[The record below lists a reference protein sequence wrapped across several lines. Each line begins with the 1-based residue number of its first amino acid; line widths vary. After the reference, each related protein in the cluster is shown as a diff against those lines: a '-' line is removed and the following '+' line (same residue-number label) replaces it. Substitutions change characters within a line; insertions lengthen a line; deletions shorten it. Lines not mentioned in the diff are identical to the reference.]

1 MGQFFYSAWNTIL
14 DCSLSFFTSIDYMM
28 IFEVALRLSLA
39 ALFGGFIG
47 NEREHTNRP
56 AGLRTHMLVCVG
68 SALVMLTSISVLNDY
83 KGVINMDPTRMGAQV
98 VSGIGFLGAGTIIK
112 EGFSV
117 QGLTTAASLWAVSCI
132 GLAIGSGFYSGA
144 IIATIIIYI
153 VLQVM
158 KRILLRKVV
167 NRMIALEVDSLDH
180 VVEAATA
187 ELHKF
192 KIKILSTEIGVIE
205 AKNGEPAVLEVRF
218 FITMPKQN
226 DIFEYVLTRL
236 KMIEGVRAQHVS

>member
-1 MGQFFYSAWNTIL
+1 
-14 DCSLSFFTSIDYMM
+14 
-28 IFEVALRLSLA
+28 
-39 ALFGGFIG
+39 
-47 NEREHTNRP
+47 
-56 AGLRTHMLVCVG
+56 
-68 SALVMLTSISVLNDY
+68 
-83 KGVINMDPTRMGAQV
+83 MDPTRMGAQV

-144 IIATIIIYI
+144 IMATIIIYI

-192 KIKILSTEIGVIE
+192 KIKIHSTEIGVIE

-226 DIFEYVLTRL
+226 DIFEYVVTRL
-236 KMIEGVRAQHVS
+236 KMSEGVRAQHVS